1 MIVFPLTFRGIR
13 KDRKWSNETNIY
25 YYYLKCLFSSKR
37 HFTLCFMEQH
47 CAHTTILVKKDCSVR
62 DRHQKWNLHLPYRK
76 DKKKRRQSDIKKIT
90 FQSKIFLWLKTQYSF
105 FLFRDT
111 GYLWAEIHH
120 GRPRPLLAL
129 LGPLNPLPLLS
140 PLPRAVPG
148 PDPEVDGYVI
158 CPPPLPPRL

>member
-1 MIVFPLTFRGIR
+1 M
-13 KDRKWSNETNIY
+13 
-25 YYYLKCLFSSKR
+25 
-37 HFTLCFMEQH
+37 
-47 CAHTTILVKKDCSVR
+47 
-62 DRHQKWNLHLPYRK
+62 
-76 DKKKRRQSDIKKIT
+76 DIKKEIYIFHIEKIRQKT
-90 FQSKIFLWLKTQYSF
+90 WAIRYQKKIHNSKIFLWLKTQYSF

-140 PLPRAVPG
+140 PLPRAVPV
-148 PDPEVDGYVI
+148 PDPEVDGYVV